1 MSSCPSSQ
9 RIIHFWQFMKTF
21 CQILYNNTCT
31 HISGISF
38 KTILKFPYAILA
50 CIFFSRVLKRLTHSL
65 PDKTFISTA
74 KNARTACFF
83 AVLESTFF

>member
-1 MSSCPSSQ
+1 MAYGNFK
-9 RIIHFWQFMKTF
+9 I
-21 CQILYNNTCT
+21 NE
-31 HISGISF
+31 
-38 KTILKFPYAILA
+38 KTILLVLKFPYAILA